1 MTLLTPLAAKQGV
14 YYLVA
19 IRVVEGCFGGL
30 SFPSINTVY
39 AKWAPP
45 LERSKMSGFGI
56 SGCFAGTVIAML
68 ASGSLAVHFGW
79 ESVFYCFGIIGAIW
93 WVTWFLLI
101 KESPENDQFISDSER
116 KFIKN
121 SLIRKGTTNV
131 LKPPWKSMFTSK
143 PIIAIAVAHFS
154 YTWGYYTLLTQLPTY
169 LRGKNTFMEH

>member
-1 MTLLTPLAAKQGV
+1 MTPLAAKQGV

-19 IRVVEGCFGGL
+19 IRVIEGCFGGL
-30 SFPSINTVY
+30 SFPSINAVY

-79 ESVFYCFGIIGAIW
+79 ESIFYCFGIIGIIW
-93 WVTWFLLI
+93 CVTWALVV
-101 KESPENDQFISDSER
+101 KESPENDPFISDFE
-116 KFIKN
+116 KNFIKN
-121 SLIRKGTTNV
+121 SLIKKGTINV

-169 LRGKNTFMEH
+169 LRGENTK